1 MFFFKKNAFFSF
13 IPIKKK
19 ELLFFLLYD
28 LTATVSFI
36 RFFIEKRLE
45 YESIHSELKE
55 KQKRNQRIRNGFFF
69 YLKKNHFL
77 RFFYDRMCISGRLF
91 FRRNRLLFFI
101 RILFHLLLLL
111 FFLFG

>member
-1 MFFFKKNAFFSF
+1 MFFFLKKRVFFFHSN
-13 IPIKKK
+13 KKK

-55 KQKRNQRIRNGFFF
+55 KQKRNQRIRNSFFF
-69 YLKKNHFL
+69 Y
-77 RFFYDRMCISGRLF
+77 
-91 FRRNRLLFFI
+91 
-101 RILFHLLLLL
+101 
-111 FFLFG
+111 